1 MRVFKAT
8 KYDARAADPEKP
20 CPGSHREGRGGFI
33 WRPAYCRLT
42 HRGRARTAGT
52 LRKVAFVKSV
62 RIYHFVQPSKSD
74 GLTRY
79 CSLLSAENDH
89 GGRDF

>member
-1 MRVFKAT
+1 MPGQSPRRPRRIHLA
-8 KYDARAADPEKP
+8 P
-20 CPGSHREGRGGFI
+20 C
-33 WRPAYCRLT
+33 YCRLT
-42 HRGRARTAGT
+42 HRGRARTAGIM
-52 LRKVAFVKSV
+52 RKVAFVKSV

-74 GLTRY
+74 GRTRY